1 MISFLSTNYNNP
13 TILVLYESTSS
24 IDTETENLIQKAT
37 EKLTQGRS
45 SIIIAHRLSTIQ
57 QADQILVMENG
68 KIVERGTHQE
78 LLDQKGY
85 YQKLFEVQ
93 FQTNEI

>member
-1 MISFLSTNYNNP
+1 MDEALHLLTAS
-13 TILVLYESTSS
+13 
-24 IDTETENLIQKAT
+24 ENLIQKAT

-78 LLDQKGY
+78 LLDQKAIIRNCLMFNSK
-85 YQKLFEVQ
+85 QMKFKINLFLN
-93 FQTNEI
+93 FT